1 MNITMVNDANF
12 EAEVLKHSGAVIVD
26 FWAPWCGPCR
36 QFLPTF
42 EGTAEEMGDKIKFC
56 KFNVEEGTEVPNKYS
71 ITGIPTVIIFKNGEI
86 AEQVSGAMSKSSLV
100 DFINSNI

>member
-1 MNITMVNDANF
+1 MNITMVNDNNF
-12 EAEVLKHSGAVIVD
+12 EAEVLKHNGPVIVD

-42 EGTAEEMGDKIKFC
+42 EATAEEMSDKIKFC
-56 KFNVEEGTEVPNKYS
+56 KFNVEEGTETPNKYA
-71 ITGIPTVIIFKNGEI
+71 ITGIPTIIIFKNGTV
-86 AEQVSGAMSKSSLV
+86 AEQASGAMNKSSLI

>member
-1 MNITMVNDANF
+1 MNVTMVNDENF
-12 EAEVLKHSGAVIVD
+12 ETEVLKHDGAVIVD

-42 EGTAEEMGDKIKFC
+42 ESTAEEMNDKVKFC
-56 KFNVEEGTEVPNKYS
+56 KFNVEEGTAIPNKYS
-71 ITGIPTVIIFKNGEI
+71 ITGIPTIIIFKDGEI
-86 AEQVSGAMSKSSLV
+86 KEQASGAMNKSSFI